1 VLACALQLA
10 LKHRQNRHQRQ
21 RIVVFVGS
29 PVEVDEK
36 ELVAVAK
43 KLKKNNVAV
52 DVVNFGEDG
61 ENEEKL
67 EKFVSTVCSKDG
79 NRYW

>member
-1 VLACALQLA
+1 
-10 LKHRQNRHQRQ
+10 
-21 RIVVFVGS
+21 VFVGS

-79 NRYW
+79 NRYWRIIG